1 MTFRRFMTILF
12 IMSFFTHPARAQQM
26 ITVSGF
32 LMDASNGETL
42 GAALVSSAAIASV
55 TNSYGYYSISI
66 PLYSKTLK
74 YSCLGYEPQELSLE
88 ANRDT
93 IINVRLSLQSNMI
106 SEVVVNINRNPTSER
121 TAKMLNMNA
130 VKQLPSFLGEA
141 DLIRSFQ
148 LQPGVTTIGDGASGF
163 NVRGGGV
170 DQNLVLLDEAPLY
183 FTSHL
188 FNLFSVANPD
198 AVMDAVLY
206 KSEIPARYGGRL
218 SSVLDTRL
226 RDGNNQHWQA
236 TGGIGLIASRL
247 TLEGPLKKDK
257 SAILISARRSYTD
270 VITRQSSNSDLKDNS
285 IYFYDLNTKINFS
298 LGNKDRIFISGYM
311 GRDKIQSAEDFK
323 LQWGTGS
330 GTLRWNHVFSNKLF
344 SNLSLIFSDYRY
356 SLGSMSEPTSSFL
369 WKASIR
375 DYTAKNIYNWYP
387 APGNTVNFGVES
399 ALHIFSP
406 GSALPEGSASIF
418 QPVQMK
424 GQRSADYNVFWNHEL
439 RPSERVSIE
448 YGARYTAFQSIA
460 TDSTLIYEYVGEPGS
475 RRKPVNAQDYEDG
488 ATIKWY
494 HNLQPR
500 LSITWKAG
508 KSATWRASY
517 SHTVQNLHLI
527 SNSLSTSP
535 LDMWTPSS
543 YNIKPEQAKQFSLGF
558 SNRPFSAEYKFTAEA
573 YYRQL
578 SNQLDFVDG
587 AETLLNDQLEGDILV
602 GLGRAYGTELQM
614 ERSIGK
620 LTGWI
625 SYTLSRTERK
635 INGINNN
642 RYYPAKY
649 DKTHALA
656 AVAVYRLKSR
666 ILLSATYSAASGTPA
681 TLPSSKYEF
690 SGYTVLYNP
699 GNARNNYRIPAYH
712 RLDLSATF
720 KNKSRPGKK
729 ISSEWV
735 VSAFNAL
742 NRRNAF
748 SMYLR
753 QQKNDPLTL
762 EAVQYS
768 MLGMIVPS
776 VTWNFKF

>member
-1 MTFRRFMTILF
+1 MTFYRFMILL
-12 IMSFFTHPARAQQM
+12 IITSFLIHPARAQRM

-42 GAALVSSAAIASV
+42 VAALVSSPSITSAA
-55 TNSYGYYSISI
+55 NSYGYYSISI
-66 PLYSKTLK
+66 PANTQTLK
-74 YSCLGYEPQELSLE
+74 YSCLGYAPQERSLQTGK
-88 ANRDT
+88 DT
-93 IINVRLSLQSNMI
+93 VINVRLYMQSNMI
-106 SEVVVNINRNPTSER
+106 SEVVINVSGNTASDR
-121 TAKMLNMNA
+121 TAKALNMNA
-130 VKQLPSFLGEA
+130 VKLLPSFLGEA

-148 LQPGVTTIGDGASGF
+148 LLPGVTTIGDGASGF

-206 KSEIPARYGGRL
+206 KSEMPARYGGRL

-247 TLEGPLKKDK
+247 TVEGPLEKDK

-270 VITRQSSNSDLKDNS
+270 VITRQSSNPDIRDNS
-285 IYFYDLNTKINFS
+285 IYFYDLNTKINFP
-298 LGNKDRIFISGYM
+298 LGEKDRIFISGYL
-311 GRDKIQSAEDFK
+311 GKDKIQSAEDFM
-323 LQWGTGS
+323 LQWGTGT
-330 GTLRWNHVFSNKLF
+330 GTLRWNHVVNNTLF

-375 DYTAKNIYNWYP
+375 DYTAKNVYNWYA
-387 APGNTVNFGVES
+387 APGSTVNFGAES

-406 GSALPEGSASIF
+406 GSAMPEGPASIF
-418 QPVQMK
+418 QPVRMN
-424 GQRSADYNVFWNHEL
+424 GQRSADYSLFWNHEL
-439 RPSERVSIE
+439 KPADRLSIE
-448 YGARYTAFQSIA
+448 YGARYTAFQSIS
-460 TDSTLIYEYVGEPGS
+460 TDSTVIYDYAGEPGT
-475 RRKPVNAQDYEDG
+475 RRDPVNPREYNDG
-488 ATIKWY
+488 TTIKWY
-494 HNLQPR
+494 HSLQPR
-500 LSITWKAG
+500 LSVTLKTG
-508 KSATWRASY
+508 KSATWKASY
-517 SHTVQNLHLI
+517 THTVQNLHLI

-543 YNIKPEQAKQFSLGF
+543 YNIKPERAKQFSVGF
-558 SNRPFSAEYKFTAEA
+558 SNRPFSAQYKFTAEA
-573 YYRQL
+573 YYRKL

-587 AETLLNDQLEGDILV
+587 AETLLNEHLEGDILV
-602 GLGRAYGTELQM
+602 GKGRAYGTELQV
-614 ERSIGK
+614 ERSSGK

-635 INGINNN
+635 INGINSN

-649 DKTHALA
+649 DKTHALS
-656 AVAVYRLKSR
+656 AVAIYHLNPRV
-666 ILLSATYSAASGTPA
+666 LLSATYNAASGTPA
-681 TLPSSKYEF
+681 TLPSSRYEF

-699 GNARNNYRIPAYH
+699 ENARNNYRIPSYH

-720 KNKSRPGKK
+720 KNKTRPGKK
-729 ISSEWV
+729 VSSEWV

-753 QQKNDPLTL
+753 QKENNPLNL

>member
-1 MTFRRFMTILF
+1 
-12 IMSFFTHPARAQQM
+12 
-26 ITVSGF
+26 
-32 LMDASNGETL
+32 MDATNGETL
-42 GAALVSSAAIASV
+42 GAALVSNTSATTSA
-55 TNSYGYYSISI
+55 NSYGYYSISV
-66 PLYSKTLK
+66 PAHTKTLK
-74 YSCLGYEPQELSLE
+74 YSCFGYATQELSLFTG
-88 ANRDT
+88 RDT
-93 IINVRLSLQSNMI
+93 VINVRLSLQSNMI
-106 SEVVVNINRNPTSER
+106 SEVVIDVSGS
-121 TAKMLNMNA
+121 TASDRSAKTLNMNA
-130 VKQLPSFLGEA
+130 VKLLPSFLGEA
-141 DLIRSFQ
+141 DLIKSFQ
-148 LQPGVTTIGDGASGF
+148 LLPGVTTIGDGASGF

-188 FNLFSVANPD
+188 FNLFSIANPD

-270 VITRQSSNSDLKDNS
+270 VITRQSSNSDIKDNS
-285 IYFYDLNTKINFS
+285 IYFYDLNTKINFPF
-298 LGNKDRIFISGYM
+298 GEKNRIFISGYL
-311 GRDKIQSAEDFK
+311 GKDKIQSAEDFM
-323 LQWGTGS
+323 LQWGTGT

-375 DYTAKNIYNWYP
+375 DYTGKNDYIWYMT
-387 APGNTVNFGVES
+387 PGSTVNFGAES

-406 GSALPEGSASIF
+406 GSAMPHGPASIF
-418 QPVQMK
+418 QPVEMN
-424 GQRSADYNVFWNHEL
+424 GQRSADYSLFWNHEL
-439 RPSERVSIE
+439 KPTDGLSIE
-448 YGARYTAFQSIA
+448 YGLRYTGFQSIA
-460 TDSTLIYEYVGEPGS
+460 TDSTVIYDYEGEPGI
-475 RRKPVNAQDYEDG
+475 RRGPVNPREYTDG
-488 ATIKWY
+488 RSIKWY
-494 HNLQPR
+494 HSLQPR
-500 LSITWKAG
+500 LSVTLKAGESATWKA
-508 KSATWRASY
+508 SY
-517 SHTVQNLHLI
+517 THTVQNLHLI

-535 LDMWTPSS
+535 LDIWTPSS
-543 YNIKPEQAKQFSLGF
+543 YNIKPERAKQVSVGF
-558 SNRPFSAEYKFTAEA
+558 SNRPFNTQYRFTAEA

-587 AETLLNDQLEGDILV
+587 AETLLNEHLEGDILV
-602 GLGRAYGTELQM
+602 GKGRAYGTELQM
-614 ERSIGK
+614 ERSSGK

-642 RYYPAKY
+642 NYYPAKY

-656 AVAVYRLKSR
+656 VVAIYHLNPRV
-666 ILLSATYSAASGTPA
+666 LLSATYSAASGTPA
-681 TLPSSKYEF
+681 TLPSSRYQY

-699 GNARNNYRIPAYH
+699 ENARNNYRIPSYH

-720 KNKSRPGKK
+720 KNKTRPGKK
-729 ISSEWV
+729 VSSEWV
-735 VSAFNAL
+735 LSAFNAL

-753 QQKNDPLTL
+753 QKENNPLNV

-776 VTWNFKF
+776 VTWNFRF

>member
-1 MTFRRFMTILF
+1 
-12 IMSFFTHPARAQQM
+12 M

-32 LMDASNGETL
+32 LIDASNGETL
-42 GAALVSSAAIASV
+42 GGALVSSASTTIAAN
-55 TNSYGYYSISI
+55 TYGYYSISV
-66 PLYSKTLK
+66 PPHTKSLK
-74 YSCLGYEPQELSLE
+74 YSCLGYVPLELSLQS
-88 ANRDT
+88 AQDT
-93 IINVRLSLQSNMI
+93 VINVSLSMQSNMI
-106 SEVVVNINRNPTSER
+106 SEVVINVSGHTASDK
-121 TAKMLNMNA
+121 TAKSLSMGA
-130 VKQLPSFLGEA
+130 VKLLPSFLGEA
-141 DLIRSFQ
+141 DLIKSFQ
-148 LQPGVTTIGDGASGF
+148 LLPGVTTIGDGASGF

-206 KSEIPARYGGRL
+206 KSEMPARYGGRL

-226 RDGNNQHWQA
+226 RDGNNQQWQA

-247 TLEGPLKKDK
+247 TLEGPLKKNK
-257 SAILISARRSYTD
+257 SAVLISARRSYTD
-270 VITRQSSNSDLKDNS
+270 VITRQSSNADIKDNS
-285 IYFYDLNTKINFS
+285 IYFYDLNTKINFPI
-298 LGNKDRIFISGYM
+298 GEKNRIFISGYL
-311 GRDKIQSAEDFK
+311 GKDKIQSAEDFL
-323 LQWGTGS
+323 LQWGTGT
-330 GTLRWNHVFSNKLF
+330 GTLRWNHVFNNKLF

-375 DYTAKNIYNWYP
+375 DYTAKNVYYWYA
-387 APGNTVNFGVES
+387 APGNTVNFGAET

-406 GSALPEGSASIF
+406 GSAMPEGPASIF
-418 QPVQMK
+418 QPVRLH
-424 GQRSADYNVFWNHEL
+424 GQRSADYSLFWNHEL
-439 RPSERVSIE
+439 KPADRLSIE
-448 YGARYTAFQSIA
+448 YGARYTGFQSIA
-460 TDSTLIYEYVGEPGS
+460 TDSTVIYDYEGEKGS
-475 RRKPVNAQDYEDG
+475 RRYPVNQRQYDDG
-488 ATIKWY
+488 TTIKWY
-494 HNLQPR
+494 HSLQPR
-500 LSITWKAG
+500 LSIRLRTGESSTWKA
-508 KSATWRASY
+508 SY
-517 SHTVQNLHLI
+517 TRTVQNLHLI

-543 YNIKPEQAKQFSLGF
+543 YNIKPERATQFSIGF
-558 SNRPFSAEYKFTAEA
+558 SNSPFSAPYKFTAEA
-573 YYRQL
+573 YYRKL

-587 AETLLNDQLEGDILV
+587 AETLLNEHLPGDILV
-602 GLGRAYGTELQM
+602 GKGRAYGTELQM
-614 ERSIGK
+614 EKTSGD

-635 INGINNN
+635 IDGINSN

-656 AVAVYRLKSR
+656 AVAMYRLSSR

-681 TLPSSKYEF
+681 TLPSSRYEF

-699 GNARNNYRIPAYH
+699 GNARNNYRIPSYH

-720 KNKSRPGKK
+720 RNKIKPGKK
-729 ISSEWV
+729 MSSEWV
-735 VSAFNAL
+735 LSAFNAL

-753 QQKNDPLTL
+753 QKENNPLNL

>member
-1 MTFRRFMTILF
+1 MTCYRFMILL
-12 IMSFFTHPARAQQM
+12 IITSFLIHPANAQKM

-42 GAALVSSAAIASV
+42 GAALISSASITTTA
-55 TNSYGYYSISI
+55 NSYGYYSISV
-66 PLYSKTLK
+66 PAKSKSLK
-74 YSCLGYEPQELSLE
+74 YSCHGYAPQEVNLQT
-88 ANRDT
+88 RKDT
-93 IINVRLSLQSNMI
+93 VINVRLSMQSNII
-106 SEVVVNINRNPTSER
+106 SEVVINVSGT
-121 TAKMLNMNA
+121 TASDRAAKVLNMNT
-130 VKQLPSFLGEA
+130 VKQLPTFLGEA

-148 LQPGVTTIGDGASGF
+148 LLPGVSTIGDGASGF

-206 KSEIPARYGGRL
+206 KSEMPARYGGRL

-226 RDGNNQHWQA
+226 REGNNQHWNA

-270 VITRQSSNSDLKDNS
+270 VITRQSSNTDIKDNS
-285 IYFYDLNTKINFS
+285 IYFYDLNTKLNFP
-298 LGNKDRIFISGYM
+298 LGEKDRIFISGYL
-311 GRDKIQSAEDFK
+311 GKDKIQSADDFM
-323 LQWGTGS
+323 LQWGTGT
-330 GTLRWNHVFSNKLF
+330 GTLRWNHVYSNKLF
-344 SNLSLIFSDYRY
+344 SNLSLIYSNYRY
-356 SLGSMSEPTSSFL
+356 SLGAMSEPTSSFL
-369 WKASIR
+369 WKASIQ
-375 DYTAKNIYNWYP
+375 DYIVKNVYNWYV
-387 APGNTVNFGVES
+387 ASGSTVNFGAEA
-399 ALHIFSP
+399 ALHAFSP
-406 GSALPEGSASIF
+406 GAAMPEGSGSIF
-418 QPVQMK
+418 QPLQMK
-424 GQRSADYNVFWNHEL
+424 GQRSADYSLFWNHEL
-439 RPSERVSIE
+439 KPTDRISIE

-460 TDSTLIYEYVGEPGS
+460 TDSTVVYDYTGEPGT
-475 RRKPVNAQDYEDG
+475 RRQPGNPQEYDDW

-494 HNLQPR
+494 HSLQPR
-500 LSITWKAG
+500 LAFTLKTGKNTTWKA
-508 KSATWRASY
+508 SY
-517 SHTVQNLHLI
+517 THTIQNLHLM

-543 YNIKPEQAKQFSLGF
+543 YNIKPERAQQFSVGF
-558 SNRPFSAEYKFTAEA
+558 SNLPYNSRYKITAEA
-573 YYRQL
+573 YYRKL

-587 AETLLNDQLEGDILV
+587 AETLLNEDLAGDILV
-602 GLGRAYGTELQM
+602 GKGRAYGTELQI
-614 ERSIGK
+614 ERTSGRV
-620 LTGWI
+620 TGWI

-635 INGINNN
+635 INGINDNK
-642 RYYPAKY
+642 YYPAKY

-656 AVAVYRLKSR
+656 AVAVYHLNPR
-666 ILLSATYSAASGTPA
+666 ILLSATLSAASGTPA
-681 TLPSSKYEF
+681 TLPSSRYEF
-690 SGYTVLYNP
+690 SGYTVQYNP
-699 GNARNNYRIPAYH
+699 GNARNNYRIPSYQ

-720 KNKSRPGKK
+720 KNKTRPGKK
-729 ISSEWV
+729 VSSEWV

-753 QQKNDPLTL
+753 QNDNNPLNL

-776 VTWNFKF
+776 FTWNFKY

>member
-1 MTFRRFMTILF
+1 MTFCRFIFLLIIT
-12 IMSFFTHPARAQQM
+12 SFCIQTTCAQKM
-26 ITVSGF
+26 KTVSGF
-32 LMDASNGETL
+32 LTDDSNGERLAT
-42 GAALVSSAAIASV
+42 ALVSVGATTIAA
-55 TNSYGYYSISI
+55 NDYGYYSISI
-66 PLYSKTLK
+66 PASTKTLK
-74 YSCLGYEPQELSLE
+74 YSCLGYTPVEHQLHT
-88 ANRDT
+88 AKDT
-93 IINVRLSLQSNMI
+93 IINVSLSFLPNMI
-106 SEVVVNINRNPTSER
+106 SEVVIDVSGNTNSDRA
-121 TAKMLNMNA
+121 AKTLNMDA
-130 VKQLPSFLGEA
+130 VKLLPSFLGEA
-141 DLIRSFQ
+141 DLIKSFQ
-148 LQPGVTTIGDGASGF
+148 LLPGVTSIGDGASGF

-226 RDGNNQHWQA
+226 RDGNNRHWQA
-236 TGGIGLIASRL
+236 AGGIGLIASRL

-270 VITRQSSNSDLKDNS
+270 VITRQSSNTDIKDNS
-285 IYFYDLNTKINFS
+285 IYFYDLNTKINFP
-298 LGNKDRIFISGYM
+298 LGQKDRIFLSGYL
-311 GRDKIQSAEDFK
+311 GKDKIESAEDFM
-323 LQWGTGS
+323 LQWGTGT

-344 SNLSLIFSDYRY
+344 SNFSLIFSDYRY
-356 SLGSMSEPTSSFL
+356 RLGSMSEPSSSFI

-375 DYTAKNIYNWYP
+375 DYTAKNIYNWY
-387 APGNTVNFGVES
+387 AGSGSTATFGAES

-406 GSALPEGSASIF
+406 GSATPEGSASIF
-418 QPVQMK
+418 QPVRMK
-424 GQRSADYNVFWNHEL
+424 GQRSADYSLFWNHEL
-439 RPSERVSIE
+439 RPANWLNIE
-448 YGARYTAFQSIA
+448 YGARYTAFQTIA
-460 TDSTLIYEYVGEPGS
+460 TDSTIVYDYEGKAGS
-475 RRKPVNAQDYEDG
+475 RRDPVNPRAYEDG
-488 ATIKWY
+488 KAIKWY
-494 HNLQPR
+494 HSLQPR
-500 LSITWKAG
+500 LSLILKSGESSTWKA
-508 KSATWRASY
+508 SY
-517 SHTVQNLHLI
+517 IQTVQNLHLI

-543 YNIKPEQAKQFSLGF
+543 YNIKPERAVQYSVGF
-558 SNRPFSAEYKFTAEA
+558 SNRPVHLPYKFSAEA
-573 YYRQL
+573 YYRKL

-587 AETLLNDQLEGDILV
+587 AETLLNEHLEGDILSGV
-602 GLGRAYGTELQM
+602 GRAYGAELQI
-614 ERSIGK
+614 ERTSGK
-620 LTGWI
+620 ITGWI

-635 INGINNN
+635 IEGINSNQ
-642 RYYPAKY
+642 YYPAKY

-656 AVAVYRLKSR
+656 AVAMYRMNPR

-681 TLPSSKYEF
+681 TLPSSRYEF

-699 GNARNNYRIPAYH
+699 GNARNNYRIPSYH
-712 RLDLSATF
+712 RLDLSVTF
-720 KNKSRPGKK
+720 KNKSKPGAKM
-729 ISSEWV
+729 SSEWV
-735 VSAFNAL
+735 ISAFNAL

-753 QQKNDPLTL
+753 QKENQPLDL